1 MSDAPDSA
9 SAARLERDRTRL
21 AALGA
26 LLGGL
31 GVVLGAFGAH
41 ALRARISPELL
52 EVYRTGVFYQLVHAL
67 ALLSLAGLCDRL
79 RRPRLIVTLFGAGV
93 LIFSGS
99 LYALA
104 ITGTRAWGAVTP
116 FGGACLIA
124 GWGVVLC
131 SLLFR
136 RA

>member
-1 MSDAPDSA
+1 VSDPSDSA
-9 SAARLERDRTRL
+9 GRLERDRSQL

-52 EVYRTGVFYQLVHAL
+52 EVYRTGVLYQLFHAL
-67 ALLSLAGLCDRL
+67 ALLALAGLCDRL
-79 RRPRLIVTLFGAGV
+79 RRPRLIAILFGTGV

-99 LYALA
+99 LYTLA
-104 ITGTRAWGAVTP
+104 ITGIRGWGAVTP

-124 GWGVVLC
+124 GWGVLLC